1 MIIANTF
8 VRGKTLIFDHIS
20 RREIVDGLEIYPQNI
35 LNCHETWLS
44 KIRSNMAAEVEI
56 IYCKKVR
63 ERMLQIYDLE
73 PLPLWGEY
81 EGIVLYLEWIQND
94 TITAGYLT

>member
-1 MIIANTF
+1 
-8 VRGKTLIFDHIS
+8 
-20 RREIVDGLEIYPQNI
+20 
-35 LNCHETWLS
+35 
-44 KIRSNMAAEVEI
+44 MAAEVEI
-56 IYCKKVR
+56 IYGKKVR

-94 TITAGYLT
+94 TITAGYLP